1 MARLSLRHASYCG
14 RHVVKGMALYLSYRA
29 IVVVAGPG
37 SQQEQLPCSTGVK
50 SLSARL
56 GKWSKAV
63 LQQNNGRVAIVIG
76 RSHDLLLTRTDG
88 RRYQNHTNYGFVSL
102 ILFTYS

>member
-1 MARLSLRHASYCG
+1 
-14 RHVVKGMALYLSYRA
+14 MALYLSYRA
-29 IVVVAGPG
+29 IVVVVGPG

-50 SLSARL
+50 SLSTSL
-56 GKWSKAV
+56 GKWGKTV
-63 LQQNNGRVAIVIG
+63 LQQNNGRIAIVLG

-88 RRYQNHTNYGFVSL
+88 WGNQNHTYYGFVSL